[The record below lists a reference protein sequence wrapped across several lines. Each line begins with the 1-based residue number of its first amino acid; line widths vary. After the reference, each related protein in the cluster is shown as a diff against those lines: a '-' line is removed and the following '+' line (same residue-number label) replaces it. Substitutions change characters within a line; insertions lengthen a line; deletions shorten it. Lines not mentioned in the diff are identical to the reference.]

1 MDRTTTTALVIAAG
15 AGIGAQAPVNA
26 ALGRSIGTMQAAAVS
41 FAVGLVVL
49 CGVVALSSGG
59 FGALRSAGDAP
70 WWSFLGGALGAAIV
84 SASIVGVRS
93 LGATGV
99 TAAVVAGQLSASVGI
114 DALGLFGV
122 ERHDVTMQRIAG
134 VALLALGVLLIVRD

>member
-59 FGALRSAGDAP
+59 FGTLRSAGDAP